1 MPEQTGSHP
10 GTAAAA
16 GTPAQPVTPGS
27 RALPNWIAA
36 GVTFLASGSVL
47 VLEVVGLRLIA
58 PYVGIT
64 LQTNTAIIGFALAA
78 IAIGAW
84 AGGAAADR
92 TDPRRLIAPLL
103 VAGGALV
110 VAVLPLVRFAGELL
124 SGAQA
129 GNVLVLAGVAVV
141 VPAALLSAVP
151 PMVVALQLGDLAQT
165 GSIVGQLSGIGTLG
179 GIVATFATGFV
190 LVAFLPSSVI
200 LVGTGV
206 LVVLAGLVL
215 AVLLRRRAPGVA
227 GRLPVGL
234 LALAVAMP
242 VVAALAPTPCE
253 RETAYHCA
261 RVQADGDSGRV
272 LLLDTLRHS
281 YVDLADPT
289 HLEFAYVQAIA
300 SVTDALA
307 PAGEPISALHVGGG
321 GATLP
326 RYLAEVRPG
335 TVSRVLE
342 VDPGVVDLDAE
353 ELGLQTSA
361 ELEVRVGDARVGL
374 QDEPAG
380 QRDLVVGDAFGG
392 LSVPWQLTT
401 VEALQLVDDALTDEG
416 VYAVNLIDHPPLDFV
431 RAELATLREV
441 FPHVLLLARAPVL
454 AGEDGGNV
462 VAVASRQPLPAEG
475 IAAAMGGRGLA
486 WQVAEGGE
494 LTDFIG
500 DAGVL
505 TDDFAPVDQL
515 LTPYGVP
522 AG

>member
-1 MPEQTGSHP
+1 VDPL
-10 GTAAAA
+10 TAESSA
-16 GTPAQPVTPGS
+16 TPARGA
-27 RALPNWIAA
+27 RALPDWVAA

-64 LQTNTAIIGFALAA
+64 LQTSTAVIGFALAA

-84 AGGAAADR
+84 AGGATADR

-110 VAVLPLVRFAGELL
+110 IAVLPLVRFAGALL
-124 SGAQA
+124 TGSQA
-129 GNVLVLAGVAVV
+129 GNVLLLAALAVM

-151 PMVVALQLGDLAQT
+151 PMVVALQLGNLAET
-165 GSIVGQLSGIGTLG
+165 GSVVGRLSGVGTLG

-190 LVAFLPSSVI
+190 LVALLPSSVI

-206 LVVLAGLVL
+206 LVVLAGLAL

-234 LALAVAMP
+234 LVLAVAAP
-242 VVAALAPTPCE
+242 VLAALAPTPCE

-261 RVQADGDSGRV
+261 RVEADGGTGRV
-272 LLLDTLRHS
+272 LMLDTLRHS

-289 HLEFAYVQAIA
+289 HLEFEYVRAIA
-300 SVTDALA
+300 AVTDVLA
-307 PAGEPISALHVGGG
+307 PAGRPLSALHIGGG
-321 GATLP
+321 GLTLP

-342 VDPGVVDLDAE
+342 VDPGVVQLDEE
-353 ELGLQTSA
+353 ELGLRISDRMQ
-361 ELEVRVGDARVGL
+361 VRVGDARVGL
-374 QDEPAG
+374 QTEPADE
-380 QRDLVVGDAFGG
+380 RDLVVGDAFGG

-401 VEALQLVDDALTDEG
+401 VEALTLVDDTLAEDG
-416 VYAVNLIDHPPLDFV
+416 VYAVNLIDHPPLSFV
-431 RAELATLREV
+431 RAELATMRQL
-441 FPHVLLLARAPVL
+441 FPEVLLLARAPVL
-454 AGEDGGNV
+454 AGDDGGNV
-462 VAVASRQPLPAEG
+462 VAVVARHPLPTEE
-475 IAAAMGGRGLA
+475 IAAALAAHGLA
-486 WQVAEGGE
+486 WQVAGGIE
-494 LTDFIG
+494 LDAFVG

-505 TDDFAPVDQL
+505 TDDHAPVDQL
-515 LTPYGVP
+515 LTPYG
-522 AG
+522 

>member
-1 MPEQTGSHP
+1 VAGAP
-10 GTAAAA
+10 GT
-16 GTPAQPVTPGS
+16 GPVRGP
-27 RALPNWIAA
+27 RALPDWVAA

-64 LQTNTAIIGFALAA
+64 LQTSTAVIGFALAA
-78 IAIGAW
+78 IALGAW

-110 VAVLPLVRFAGELL
+110 IAVLPLVRFAGALL
-124 SGAQA
+124 TGAQA
-129 GNVLVLAGVAVV
+129 GNVLVLAAVAVI

-151 PMVVALQLGDLAQT
+151 PMVVALQLGSLAET
-165 GSIVGQLSGIGTLG
+165 GSVVGRLSGIGTLG
-179 GIVATFATGFV
+179 GIVATFTTGFM
-190 LVAFLPSSVI
+190 LVAVLPGSVI
-200 LVGTGV
+200 LVGTGAV
-206 LVVLAGLVL
+206 VVLAGLVL

-227 GRLPVGL
+227 ERLPVGL
-234 LALAVAMP
+234 LALAVGAPML
-242 VVAALAPTPCE
+242 AALAPTPCE

-261 RVQADGDSGRV
+261 RVEADSDTGRV
-272 LLLDTLRHS
+272 LMLDTLRHS

-289 HLEFAYVQAIA
+289 HLEFEYVRAIA

-307 PAGEPISALHVGGG
+307 PAGEPLSALHLGGG
-321 GATLP
+321 GLTLP

-342 VDPGVVDLDAE
+342 VDPGVVELDVD
-353 ELGLQTSA
+353 ELGLQTSPQ
-361 ELEVRVGDARVGL
+361 LQVRVGDARVGL

-380 QRDLVVGDAFGG
+380 ERDLVVGDAFGG

-401 VEALQLVDDALTDEG
+401 VEALGLVDDALTDDG
-416 VYAVNLIDHPPLDFV
+416 VYAVNLIDHPPLSFV

-441 FPHVLLLARAPVL
+441 FPEVLLLARAPVL

-462 VAVASRQPLPAEG
+462 VAVASRRPLPQER
-475 IAAAMGGRGLA
+475 IAAAMADHGLA
-486 WQVAEGGE
+486 WQVAGGAE
-494 LTDFIG
+494 LTGFIG
-500 DAGVL
+500 DAVLL

-515 LTPYGVP
+515 LTPYG
-522 AG
+522 

>member
-1 MPEQTGSHP
+1 MAGT
-10 GTAAAA
+10 TAA
-16 GTPAQPVTPGS
+16 GPPPAGS
-27 RALPNWIAA
+27 RALPDWIAA

-64 LQTNTAIIGFALAA
+64 LQTNTAVIGFALAA

-124 SGAQA
+124 TGAAA
-129 GNVLVLAGVAVV
+129 GNVLVLAAVAVI

-151 PMVVALQLGDLAQT
+151 PMVVALQLGSLAET
-165 GSIVGQLSGIGTLG
+165 GSVVGRLSGIGTLG

-190 LVAFLPSSVI
+190 LVALLPSSVI
-200 LVGTGV
+200 LVGTGL
-206 LVVLAGLVL
+206 LVVVVGLVL
-215 AVLLRRRAPGVA
+215 ALLLRRSSPGVTA
-227 GRLPVGL
+227 RLPAGL
-234 LALAVAMP
+234 LVLAVAAP
-242 VVAALAPTPCE
+242 VLAAVAPTPCE
-253 RETAYHCA
+253 TETSYHCA
-261 RVQADGDSGRV
+261 RVEADPERSTGRV
-272 LLLDTLRHS
+272 LVLDTLRHS

-289 HLEFAYVQAIA
+289 HLEFEYVQAIA
-300 SVTDALA
+300 SVTDAMA
-307 PAGEPISALHVGGG
+307 PAGAPLSALHVGGG

-342 VDPGVVDLDAE
+342 VDPGVVDVDE
-353 ELGLQTSA
+353 QQLGLRTSP
-361 ELEVRVGDARVGL
+361 ELEVQVGDARVAL
-374 QDEPAG
+374 QSEPDGA
-380 QRDLVVGDAFGG
+380 RDLVVGDAFGG

-401 VEALQLVDDALTDEG
+401 AEALHMVDAALAEDG

-431 RAELATLREV
+431 RAELATLRSV
-441 FPHVLLLARAPVL
+441 FPEVVLLARAPVL

-462 VAVASRQPLPAEG
+462 VAVASRRPLPAEA
-475 IAAAMGGRGLA
+475 IAAAMADRGLA
-486 WQVAEGGE
+486 WQVAAGE
-494 LTDFIG
+494 QLTSFIG
-500 DAGVL
+500 DADVL

-515 LTPYGVP
+515 LTPYG
-522 AG
+522 